1 MLYVYVCFIH
11 KENRKFFQ
19 ESSSPIV
26 DNNFSLRTQD
36 LTYLGRFTILGF
48 SLGGSKR
55 VSDKEEERTFQP
67 VGITVVTA
75 GERTFCV
82 LETARVVGM
91 LG

>member
-1 MLYVYVCFIH
+1 M
-11 KENRKFFQ
+11 
-19 ESSSPIV
+19 
-26 DNNFSLRTQD
+26 QD
-36 LTYLGRFTILGF
+36 LTYLGRFMILGF

-67 VGITVVTA
+67 VGITVVTV